1 MSTRKPICLLFLVGL
16 AWGCAAGE
24 ARFRA
29 LETGQGDFGV
39 VWQATLETLQEEFG
53 SAQADRANRIITTQ
67 FKTERPDLGLLTI
80 PATVV
85 TAGQVANTRR
95 RATASVVQRGG
106 QYTVLLRVE
115 KQEEQTESGTA
126 ATYNVYDPTDT
137 SRLEGFQ
144 GTPGELTPVWT
155 PAGGDDELRDRL
167 LDRIAQKLKAKG

>member
-1 MSTRKPICLLFLVGL
+1 MSARKAMVVLVLLAGT
-16 AWGCAAGE
+16 WGCAGGE

-29 LETGQGDFGV
+29 LETGQGDFEA
-39 VWQATLETLQEEFG
+39 VWQASLETLQEEFG

-85 TAGQVANTRR
+85 TAGQIANTRR

-106 QYTVLLRVE
+106 QYAVLLRVE
-115 KQEEQTESGTA
+115 KQEEQTESATA
-126 ATYNVYDPTDT
+126 ATYNMYDPTDT

-155 PAGGDDELRDRL
+155 PAGSDDELRNRL

>member
-1 MSTRKPICLLFLVGL
+1 MSTRKPTVLLLLVGV

-29 LETGQGDFGV
+29 LQTGQTDFDT
-39 VWQATLETLQEEFG
+39 VWQATVETLQQEFDTV
-53 SAQADRANRIITTQ
+53 QADRANRIITTQ

-106 QYTVLLRVE
+106 QYVVLLRVE
-115 KQEEQTESGTA
+115 KQQEETEAATA
-126 ATYNVYDPTDT
+126 ATYNRYDPTDT
-137 SRLEGFQ
+137 SHLESFQ
-144 GTPGELTPVWT
+144 ATPGELKPMWMD
-155 PAGGDDELRDRL
+155 AGSDDQLRDKL
-167 LDRIAQKLKAKG
+167 LERIAQKLKAKG